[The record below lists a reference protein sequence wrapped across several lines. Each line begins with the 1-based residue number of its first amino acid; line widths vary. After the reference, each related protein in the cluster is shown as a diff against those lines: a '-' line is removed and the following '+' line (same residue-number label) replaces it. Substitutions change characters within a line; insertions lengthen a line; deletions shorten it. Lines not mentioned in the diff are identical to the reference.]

1 MALPGENDDIDQ
13 WVEQLAGRWGV
24 NPSAKGAPEGPA
36 EVRVLRE
43 VLAHRSAHEREVL
56 DSTHGLQASED
67 HALQRLRFRLKREGL
82 LSRPVWRRLR
92 WLPAVAAA
100 MLLAVAGV
108 RLHLP
113 EPELPH
119 VAYAFAYEE
128 PPRYRGAVS
137 QVPVR
142 VDKPVASAR
151 QLAAA
156 LEKLGAQP
164 RLYVW
169 QGEAIVDFEATP
181 ATWDALQKDLP
192 TLILPADARHVGLN
206 RLVFSAR

>member
-1 MALPGENDDIDQ
+1 
-13 WVEQLAGRWGV
+13 
-24 NPSAKGAPEGPA
+24 
-36 EVRVLRE
+36 
-43 VLAHRSAHEREVL
+43 
-56 DSTHGLQASED
+56 
-67 HALQRLRFRLKREGL
+67 L
-82 LSRPVWRRLR
+82 LGRPVWRRLR

-100 MLLAVAGV
+100 LLLAVAGV
-108 RLHLP
+108 RLHSPEP

>member
-13 WVEQLAGRWGV
+13 WVEQLAGRWGI

-43 VLAHRSAHEREVL
+43 VLAHRSAHERDVL

-67 HALQRLRFRLKREGL
+67 QALQRLRFRLKREGL
-82 LSRPVWRRLR
+82 LRRPIRHWPR
-92 WLPAVAAA
+92 WLPAAAAA
-100 MLLAVAGV
+100 MLLAVVGV
-108 RLHLP
+108 RLHWL
-113 EPELPH
+113 EPELRH
-119 VAYAFAYEE
+119 VAYAVVYEE

-137 QVPVR
+137 QVWVR
-142 VDKPVASAR
+142 ADKPLTAAR
-151 QLAAA
+151 ELAAA

-164 RLYVW
+164 RLYAW

-181 ATWDALQKDLP
+181 ATWAALQKDLP
-192 TLILPADARHVGLN
+192 TLIVPADARRDGLN
-206 RLVFSAR
+206 RLVFGAR